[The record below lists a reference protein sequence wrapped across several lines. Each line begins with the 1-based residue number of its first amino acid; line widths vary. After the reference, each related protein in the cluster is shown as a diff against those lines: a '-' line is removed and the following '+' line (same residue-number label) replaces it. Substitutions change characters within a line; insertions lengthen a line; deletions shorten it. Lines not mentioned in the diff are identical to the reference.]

1 MSKPKGS
8 LADAAARIVESINL
22 LHERLDLLE
31 DAVLALDDR
40 TRPHTSKAMPKPRLR
55 HTPVGWQPRA
65 LESAGDAMK
74 RLGVTRV
81 RQDASGEWQAA

>member
-1 MSKPKGS
+1 MSKKNS
-8 LADAAARIVESINL
+8 LAESAARIVDAVNL
-22 LHERLDLLE
+22 LHERIGLVE
-31 DAVLALDDR
+31 DAIIAINDR
-40 TRPHTSKAMPKPRLR
+40 TRPQTSKSMAKPRLR
-55 HTPVGWQPRA
+55 HTPDGWQPRA

>member
-1 MSKPKGS
+1 MTKSKNS
-8 LADAAARIVESINL
+8 LAESAARIVDAVNR
-22 LHERLDLLE
+22 LHERIGLVE

-55 HTPVGWQPRA
+55 HTPDGWQPRA
-65 LESAGDAMK
+65 LESAGEAME
-74 RLGVTRV
+74 RLGTTRV

>member
-1 MSKPKGS
+1 MTKSKNA
-8 LADAAARIVESINL
+8 LADTAARLVEAINL
-22 LHERLDLLE
+22 LHERIELAE
-31 DAVLALDDR
+31 DAIIAIDDR
-40 TRPHTSKAMPKPRLR
+40 TRPHASKSMAKPRLR